1 MTEFTVLSDHK
12 LLKGLFAKN
21 LAAVDNIRMR
31 QCMERLQEFNFKVN
45 HIVGKKTTITD
56 TLRLF
61 PTTPAQEFTGKLED
75 AACVCKAVQNGQD
88 KCFHE
93 QVHSIPSRVNELDLQ
108 LSEQTRTTGTS

>member
-1 MTEFTVLSDHK
+1 
-12 LLKGLFAKN
+12 
-21 LAAVDNIRMR
+21 
-31 QCMERLQEFNFKVN
+31 MERLQEFNFKVN